1 MDKHKQGL
9 KMSNPILIHVN
20 RKFHIPLDN
29 ILKIVQK
36 RHGKV
41 YVYFND
47 GKSARP
53 KIAIAKQDAGS
64 LLTIVNTYKLMRG
77 NRPILLIKE

>member
-1 MDKHKQGL
+1 MT
-9 KMSNPILIHVN
+9 NPILIHVN
-20 RKFHIPLDN
+20 RKFKIPLDN
-29 ILKIVQK
+29 ILKVVQK

-53 KIAIAKQDAGS
+53 KIAIAKTDAGT
-64 LLTIVNTYKLMRG
+64 LLTVINTNLLMRG
-77 NRPILLIKE
+77 NKPLLLIKE

>member
-1 MDKHKQGL
+1 MVKYKQGL
-9 KMSNPILIHVN
+9 KMVNPILIHVN
-20 RKFHIPLDN
+20 RKFKIPLES
-29 ILKIVQK
+29 IIKIVQK

-64 LLTIVNTYKLMRG
+64 LLTIINTYLLMRG
-77 NRPILLIKE
+77 NKPILLIKE